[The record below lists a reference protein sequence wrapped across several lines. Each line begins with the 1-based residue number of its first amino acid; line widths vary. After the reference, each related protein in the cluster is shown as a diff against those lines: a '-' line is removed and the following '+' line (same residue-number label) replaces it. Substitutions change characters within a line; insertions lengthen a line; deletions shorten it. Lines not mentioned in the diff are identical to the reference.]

1 MHADRADSELRAAFR
16 ELRPFAMRA
25 FAFSGVAS
33 LLVLAPSWYML
44 EVYDRVVYSRNPW
57 TLSMLTVAVLIA
69 YAVMEALEWLRSQI
83 AFSAATS
90 FDHRLGAR
98 VCRAAFDAKRKQIP
112 GGLQALQDLH
122 TLRQFIQSQVPLAAM
137 ETPTAV
143 VFLALVFAINPL
155 LGGVAMLAAA
165 LQLLVGWLNQRGT
178 RALLREAN
186 SRGFAAQQYAEQM
199 AQHAALIAA
208 MGMTGN
214 VQRRWTADQQAA
226 ISLQAEASR
235 VGSVFQS
242 GSRMLQNLVMSTLL
256 GLSCWLLLRDDLHGG
271 PGMLIIAGLLG
282 SRVLAPFILVIT
294 QWESVVAA
302 KDAAA
307 RLDALLTTLPAPASG
322 MPMPA
327 PRGEVAVDNVIATLP
342 GSSAPVLKGI
352 HFTLAPGEVMVVM
365 GPSGAGKTSL
375 ARVLLGLWPAA
386 SGKVRLD
393 GVDVFTWN
401 KQELGPHVGYVPQ
414 QVDLLEGTLAENIAR
429 FGVIN
434 RHAVESAARAVG
446 LHEFIESLPQG
457 YATWLGPQGCTL
469 SGGQRQR
476 VALAR
481 ALYADP
487 ALVVLDEPN
496 SGLDEAGD
504 AALAA
509 AIAASKQRGC
519 TFVVMSHRASVL
531 AIADKLLLLRDGHQ
545 HACGPRE
552 DVMAAIRQAQ
562 AQARD
567 SAQQAAS
574 PGPSRRTVAVAN
586 G

>member
-98 VCRAAFDAKRKQIP
+98 VCQAAFDAKRKQIP